1 MLEKLPQPVIFAH
14 RGASAFA
21 PENTLAAFRLAAE
34 QGVEAIE
41 LDAKLTADGEVVVIH
56 DMTVNRTT
64 NGRGEVRRLSLD
76 EIRRL
81 DAGSFFS
88 VEFRGEKVP
97 LLREVFEEF
106 GRRLFINVE
115 LTNYN
120 APFDSLPIKVAQL
133 VRDYR
138 LEEWVLFSSFNPWN
152 LIRIHRL
159 LPECPVALLALEG
172 RAGWLA
178 RSGFMRWVSPHII
191 HPYFADVTP
200 ESIARE
206 HRRKRRV
213 HVWTVNRAEDL
224 EVLFRWG
231 ADGVFT
237 DDPALAMQ
245 IRSHVKTRLSD
256 QMVET
261 IPKP

>member
-14 RGASAFA
+14 RGASAYA

-56 DMTVNRTT
+56 DMTVDRTT
-64 NGRGEVRRLSLD
+64 DGHGEVRHLRLD
-76 EIRRL
+76 EIKRL

-88 VEFRGEKVP
+88 AEFRGEKVP

-120 APFDSLPIKVAQL
+120 APLDPLPAKVAQL
-133 VRDYR
+133 VREYH
-138 LEEWVLFSSFNPWN
+138 LEDWVLFSSFNPWN
-152 LIRIHRL
+152 LVRMRRL
-159 LPECPVALLALEG
+159 LPECPIALLALEG

-178 RSGFMRWVSPHII
+178 RSDFMRWVSPHII

-200 ESIARE
+200 ESVVQE
-206 HRRKRRV
+206 HRRGRRV

-224 EVLFRWG
+224 EALFQWG
-231 ADGVFT
+231 VDGVFT
-237 DDPALAMQ
+237 DDPVLAMQ
-245 IRSHVKTRLSD
+245 IRSRVKLSLSD
-256 QMVET
+256 RSAEN
-261 IPKP
+261 IPKL

>member
-14 RGASAFA
+14 RGASAYA

-56 DMTVNRTT
+56 DMTVDRTT
-64 NGRGEVRRLSLD
+64 NGRGEVRHLRLD

-88 VEFRGEKVP
+88 AEFRGEKVP

-120 APFDSLPIKVAQL
+120 APFDPLPIKVAQL
-133 VRDYR
+133 VREYH
-138 LEEWVLFSSFNPWN
+138 LEDWVLFSSFNPWN
-152 LIRIHRL
+152 LVRIRRL
-159 LPECPVALLALEG
+159 LPECPIALLALEG

-178 RSGFMRWVSPHII
+178 RSDFMRWISPRII
-191 HPYFADVTP
+191 HPYLADVTP
-200 ESIARE
+200 ESIAQE

-224 EVLFRWG
+224 EALFRWG
-231 ADGVFT
+231 TDGVFT

-245 IRSHVKTRLSD
+245 IRSHVQAWLSD
-256 QMVET
+256 QKVET